1 MSKVGISSGL
11 RPGAP
16 LASVRENLAAIAA
29 VGFTHVEL
37 GSRNLSVA
45 INGRPQTDRLA
56 RLKAALDG
64 LPLGFTLHGSEVA
77 SSRGGNL
84 FDITSPS
91 QRQIFASDLE
101 LTGAIGGSVLVYH
114 AGTLRDPH
122 GDDKAFQQGLLHER
136 AALKEYGD
144 RAAELGVTIAVENR
158 DPVSR
163 YIDRRA
169 YGFDLLRLADQVSAV
184 DHPNVKICFDT
195 GHAFLSYAWL
205 GKGVDGYLADIREI
219 APLIGHLH
227 VTDNFG
233 QVQLD
238 QSRDAGENLIA
249 GDGDLHL
256 LPGWGAIPFDEIF
269 AIPFPLDPIA
279 NLEIRPTF
287 HEHLEEAFAAT
298 KRLTQLQPALVRVK

>member
-1 MSKVGISSGL
+1 MVKAGISSGI

-16 LASVRENLAAIAA
+16 LASLRENLQAIAS
-29 VGFTHVEL
+29 VGFSHVEL
-37 GSRNLSVA
+37 GSRNLSVM
-45 INGRPQTDRLA
+45 INGRPQQERLA
-56 RLKAALDG
+56 WLKAALED

-84 FDITSPS
+84 FDVTSPS
-91 QRQIFASDLE
+91 ERQIFESDLE
-101 LTGAIGGSVLVYH
+101 LAGEIGASVLVYH

-136 AALKEYGD
+136 AALREYGD

-169 YGFDLLRLADQVSAV
+169 YGFDLLRLAEQVDAV

-195 GHAFLSYAWL
+195 GHAFLSYTWL
-205 GKGVDGYLADIREI
+205 GKGVEGYLNDIREI

-238 QSRDAGENLIA
+238 QGRDSGENLIA

-256 LPGWGAIPFDEIF
+256 LPGWGAIPFDDIF
-269 AIPFPLDPIA
+269 AIRFPLDPIA

-287 HEHLEEAFAAT
+287 HEHLEEAFAT
-298 KRLTQLQPALVRVK
+298 TIRLLELQLALA